1 MRCQSSDCKK
11 LDPGIAVEHQSCTM
25 NKIIDALESERAR
38 IDKALRIL
46 RGETAESKARLG
58 RLSLAARARISE
70 AQSIL
75 RGETTESKAR
85 LDRLSPAAR
94 ARISKAQKAR
104 WKQYRKQQAA

>member
-1 MRCQSSDCKK
+1 
-11 LDPGIAVEHQSCTM
+11 M
-25 NKIIDALESERAR
+25 NKIIDALESERGR

-58 RLSLAARARISE
+58 RLSPAARARISE